1 MAAILTSLLMLNIIR
16 NSMDVISQLGLRK
29 FIALCLATAL
39 VYFGKIGE
47 YSWLVVTLT
56 YMGLNVAEKYLENR
70 SKV

>member
-1 MAAILTSLLMLNIIR
+1 
-16 NSMDVISQLGLRK
+16 MDVISQLGLRK